1 MPTQPQAPSRT
12 RKMHR
17 HAFAFVLLACTFCQC
32 PCVGLAQDPPKPPSA
47 KRVPHLSDWHGEK
60 VDDPYFWLREKSDP
74 EVIKYLEAE
83 NAYTEAMTKSMQPM
97 VDAIYKE
104 MLSHIKQT
112 DSDPPTRF
120 RGYYY
125 YSRQEEGKQYS
136 FRCRRKMTADG
147 KYDDKALEE
156 ILLDVN
162 KLAEGKKFMSV
173 GDFQISDD
181 GKRLAF
187 TIDSTGFRQ
196 YELFIKELESGEVSS
211 PIAQRVTSVEWA
223 ADNATLFYTTEDTT
237 TKRSNIVWRHNLSDE
252 AEPVYFEKDR
262 LFNIGLARGKD
273 LKHLFIFC
281 SSTDTYETLY
291 LPSDKIDEP
300 FKVLIAREKGHK
312 YSVDHRDGSLFILT
326 NKDAKNFR
334 LVTAPLSDPSP
345 KNWKEVIA
353 HRPDTLLEATDVF
366 QDFLVISER
375 REALTQFRVQ
385 DFKTG
390 KWRDVDFPEPL
401 YEASMAGTPEFNS
414 TEFRYSYQSMVTP
427 PSIIDFT
434 MHTGECLLKKQ
445 LEVPLYD
452 AKLYATE
459 RAWATARDGAKIPL
473 SIVYKK
479 GTPKDGSAPLFLY
492 GYGSYG
498 YGMSPDFDSSRLP
511 LLDRGMIYAIAHIRG
526 GNELGE
532 PWHDD
537 GMLMKKMN
545 TFTDF
550 IDSAEYLIHN
560 KWTKSDRL
568 VIEGASA
575 GGLLMGAVTNL
586 RPDLFKAV
594 HTGVP
599 FVDVMNTMFDSTLPL
614 TVGEYLEWGNPN
626 EKAAF
631 DYMRSYSPY
640 DNLAKKD
647 YPAILVTTSLND
659 SQVMYWEP
667 AKYVAKL
674 RELKTDKNPLLLKC
688 NMGAGHGGASGRYDA
703 LKETA
708 FEYTWLLNQVGIVK

>member
-1 MPTQPQAPSRT
+1 MSLETS
-12 RKMHR
+12 
-17 HAFAFVLLACTFCQC
+17 
-32 PCVGLAQDPPKPPSA
+32 AQDSTSTPPQPPVA
-47 KRVPHLSDWHGEK
+47 KRVTHLSDWHGEK

-112 DSDPPTRF
+112 DSNAPVKL

-136 FRCRRKMTADG
+136 IRCRRKAGAMERYDETAP
-147 KYDDKALEE
+147 EE
-156 ILLDVN
+156 VLLDVN
-162 KLAEGKKFMSV
+162 KLAEGKAFMSI

-181 GKRLAF
+181 SKRLAY
-187 TIDSTGFRQ
+187 TVDSTGFRQ
-196 YELFIKELESGEVSS
+196 YELFVKELESGEVSEA
-211 PIAQRVTSVEWA
+211 IAQRVTSVEWA
-223 ADNATLFYTTEDTT
+223 ADNDTLFYTTEDSI
-237 TKRSNIVWRHNLSDE
+237 TKRSNMAWRHNLSDE
-252 AEPVYFEKDR
+252 AEPMYFEQDR
-262 LFNIGLARGKD
+262 LFNIALSRGKD
-273 LKHLFIFC
+273 LKHLFLFC
-281 SSTDTYETLY
+281 QSTDTYETLY
-291 LPSDKIDEP
+291 LPSDDLESE
-300 FKVLIAREKGHK
+300 FKVVLPREKGHK
-312 YSVDHRDGSLFILT
+312 YSVEHRDGSFFILT

-334 LVTAPLSDPSP
+334 LVTAPLESP
-345 KNWKEVIA
+345 GVENWKEVIA
-353 HRPDTLLEATDVF
+353 HRPEVLLEGIDLF
-366 QDFLVISER
+366 QDFMVVSEKA
-375 REALTQFRVQ
+375 EALTKLRVQ
-385 DFKTG
+385 DFKTS
-390 KWRDVDFPEPL
+390 KWRNVDFPEPL
-401 YEASMAGTPEFNS
+401 YDVAMGGTPEFTS
-414 TEFRYSYQSMVTP
+414 EEFRFAYESMVTP
-427 PSIIDFT
+427 PSTYDFN
-434 MHTGECLLKKQ
+434 MKTGERTLKKQ
-445 LEVPLYD
+445 KEIPLYD
-452 AKLYATE
+452 PKLYVTE
-459 RAWATARDGAKIPL
+459 RAWAKARDGVKIPL

-479 GTPKDGSAPLFLY
+479 GTPKDGTAPLFLY
-492 GYGSYG
+492 AYGSYG
-498 YGMSPDFDSSRLP
+498 YGMSPSFDSDRLA

-550 IDSAEYLIHN
+550 IDSAEYLIAN

-599 FVDVMNTMFDSTLPL
+599 FVDVMNTMMDASLPL

-626 EKAAF
+626 ERAAF

-667 AKYVAKL
+667 TKYVAKL
-674 RELKTDKNPLLLKC
+674 RTLKTDKNPLLLKC
-688 NMGAGHGGASGRYDA
+688 LMGAGHGGASGRYDA

-708 FEYTWLLNQVGIVK
+708 FEYAWLLNQVGITK